1 MSNRRTT
8 WKVPHAYTN
17 PVKTTTAATMPNIVV
32 EEKPAS
38 YYVWLVGAPFLVVV
52 GTAGNAMAA
61 AVMMRKRLRE
71 TTTSLFLAVLAF
83 VDTSILYIGLL
94 RQWAIVC
101 KDFDIRNYA
110 EIICK
115 LHPFLLYALNQFQ
128 AWLLVIVSF
137 ERLIAVFL
145 PHHSKRL
152 CTKTSAAVSLVVSA
166 VVVVALNAHFLWTN
180 QYVRIRFDDYMVSYC
195 TPFDAR
201 NDTFR
206 RDVWPWIDFVAFSLM
221 PFGILVS
228 SNVAILQ
235 RVLRSQYAHRKSQH
249 VHGNATKMTSM
260 TAILIVVTF
269 SFFLTTAP
277 ISIYLIQ
284 NDTMRGES
292 TSNDGAKWVAFN
304 LLTYTN
310 NTINF
315 LLYCVSG
322 SRFRRELISMFRRKN
337 RVVPGSQDGPTDMQN
352 RGTMAT
358 TSFQTVQSTAL
369 RGSSFS
375 VASRFRSQSVT
386 LTPRNPAVAT

>member
-1 MSNRRTT
+1 
-8 WKVPHAYTN
+8 
-17 PVKTTTAATMPNIVV
+17 
-32 EEKPAS
+32 
-38 YYVWLVGAPFLVVV
+38 
-52 GTAGNAMAA
+52 
-61 AVMMRKRLRE
+61 
-71 TTTSLFLAVLAF
+71 
-83 VDTSILYIGLL
+83 
-94 RQWAIVC
+94 
-101 KDFDIRNYA
+101 
-110 EIICK
+110 
-115 LHPFLLYALNQFQ
+115 
-128 AWLLVIVSF
+128 
-137 ERLIAVFL
+137 
-145 PHHSKRL
+145 
-152 CTKTSAAVSLVVSA
+152 
-166 VVVVALNAHFLWTN
+166 
-180 QYVRIRFDDYMVSYC
+180 
-195 TPFDAR
+195 
-201 NDTFR
+201 
-206 RDVWPWIDFVAFSLM
+206 M

-322 SRFRRELISMFRRKN
+322 SRFRRELISMFWCKN

-358 TSFQTVQSTAL
+358 TSFQTVKSTAL

-386 LTPRNPAVAT
+386 LTPRDPAVAT

>member
-1 MSNRRTT
+1 MS
-8 WKVPHAYTN
+8 WKVPIANTN
-17 PVKTTTAATMPNIVV
+17 SVKTTTATVPNIVDD
-32 EEKPAS
+32 KPAS
-38 YYVWLVGAPFLVVV
+38 YYVWLVGAPFLIVV
-52 GTAGNAMAA
+52 GTAGNALSV

-83 VDTSILYIGLL
+83 VDTAILYIGLL

-101 KDFDIRNYA
+101 RDFDIRNYA
-110 EIICK
+110 EITCK

-128 AWLLVIVSF
+128 AWLLVIVAI

-152 CTKTSAAVSLVVSA
+152 CTKTTAAVSLIVNA
-166 VVVVALNAHFLWTN
+166 VLVVALNAHFLWTN
-180 QYVRIRFDDYMVSYC
+180 QYIRIRFVDHMIAYC
-195 TPFDAR
+195 TPFDAH
-201 NDTFR
+201 NDNFR
-206 RDVWPWIDFVAFSLM
+206 RAIWPWIDFVAFSLM
-221 PFGILVS
+221 PFGILIS

-235 RVLRSQYAHRKSQH
+235 RVLRSQYAHRKSGH

-269 SFFLTTAP
+269 TFFVTTAP

-292 TSNDGAKWVAFN
+292 TSNDGVKWVAFN

-322 SRFRRELISMFRRKN
+322 SRFRKELVSMFRRKN
-337 RVVPGSQDGPTDMQN
+337 RVLPTSHDGTMGTQHN
-352 RGTMAT
+352 RGTSAT
-358 TSFQTVQSTAL
+358 TSFQTMQSTAL
-369 RGSSFS
+369 PSSSFS
-375 VASRFRSQSVT
+375 AAPRYRSQSVT
-386 LTPRNPAVAT
+386 MTPRDPAVAT